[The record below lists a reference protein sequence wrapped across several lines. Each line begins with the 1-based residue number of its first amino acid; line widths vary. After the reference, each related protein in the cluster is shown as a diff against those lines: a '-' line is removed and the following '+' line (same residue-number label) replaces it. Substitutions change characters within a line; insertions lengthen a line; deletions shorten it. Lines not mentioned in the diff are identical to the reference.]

1 MRLWK
6 KPKWINSWY
15 KLKIM
20 DDLLNILLKDI
31 YTLSALRHRIRVLRS
46 YFSKIFFGTA
56 DLILN
61 ENDIVWINSLPKDF
75 LEKFDKNNTTQK
87 IAELEKTIG
96 QLQPL
101 TVYLPFEANDE
112 AVKLIGGMARKLFN
126 PKLFLDIKYDP
137 RLLAGCALSWKG
149 IYKDY
154 SLHQK
159 ITEKKQAIS
168 LSFNKFLR

>member
-6 KPKWINSWY
+6 KPRLINSLY

-20 DDLLNILLKDI
+20 DDLFNILLTDT
-31 YTLSALRHRIRVLRS
+31 YTLSALRHWTRVLKS

-56 DLILN
+56 DSVLD
-61 ENDIVWINSLPKDF
+61 EHDIIWINSLPKDF
-75 LEKFDKNNTTQK
+75 LAKFDKNNITQN
-87 IAELEKTIG
+87 IAELEKKIS
-96 QLQPL
+96 QLQLL
-101 TVYLPFEANDE
+101 TVYLPFEVNDE

-137 RLLAGCALSWKG
+137 TLLAGCALSWKG

-154 SLHQK
+154 SLKKK
-159 ITEKKQAIS
+159 IEERKTEILAGFKT
-168 LSFNKFLR
+168 FLR